1 MGNKSR
7 KSTGHRQ
14 VKKARQHLAHVS
26 ASCFLLLLLLLL
38 LFSLFFFFFQHTMYY
53 FFFYVCVCVCVLR
66 AGFCCCCS
74 SWRSQIRSFSTRFL
88 FPNPPAEYERAK
100 EHRLSLAV
108 EQCVGWSF
116 HIGCVLLV
124 FVFGFFS
131 VFFYF
136 VHISPSCS
144 MQPRICYL
152 PV

>member
-38 LFSLFFFFFQHTMYY
+38 LFSLFFFFNTQCTT
-53 FFFYVCVCVCVLR
+53 FFLCVCVCVLR

-74 SWRSQIRSFSTRFL
+74 SWRSLIRSFSTRFL